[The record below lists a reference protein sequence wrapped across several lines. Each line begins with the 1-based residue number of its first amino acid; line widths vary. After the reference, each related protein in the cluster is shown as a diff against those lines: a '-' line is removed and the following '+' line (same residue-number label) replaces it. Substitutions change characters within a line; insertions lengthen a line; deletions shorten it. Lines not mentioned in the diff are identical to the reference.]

1 MAFQSKDGPVPIGGN
16 AVAAV
21 EDAGMDGILE
31 LEGRNGRPEA
41 RTSTLRRPRDMS
53 FTWLAKSLQNSWTM
67 SRFCQVD
74 WNLHVAVWA
83 LGIWEARP
91 LLLPTW
97 PPAGTGG
104 RIARIHLKS
113 LAQTSCLS
121 SQLPHSPIFLAED
134 RVIPRSMVRHFG
146 GSCRGLQM
154 KARACGI
161 QEKV

>member
-21 EDAGMDGILE
+21 EDAGMARILE

-41 RTSTLRRPRDMS
+41 RTSILRRPPDLS
-53 FTWLAKSLQNSWTM
+53 FTWLAKALQNSWTM
-67 SRFCQVD
+67 SRFCQID

-83 LGIWEARP
+83 LGIWEPRP
-91 LLLPTW
+91 LPLLPNR

-104 RIARIHLKS
+104 EIARIHSKP

-121 SQLPHSPIFLAED
+121 SQLPSSPIFTVED
-134 RVIPRSMVRHFG
+134 RVIP
-146 GSCRGLQM
+146 
-154 KARACGI
+154 
-161 QEKV
+161 